1 MGCESRLNAAY
12 LPVLGISM
20 HGIDRA
26 ANPLV
31 LPDVV
36 PTNLLIAR
44 GLPALTCLQ
53 PQTSQHDQA
62 TSLYTKLDTDSS
74 TKFACFAFDRKASV
88 HIY

>member
-1 MGCESRLNAAY
+1 MGSESRLNAAY

-36 PTNLLIAR
+36 PTNLLIPR

-53 PQTSQHDQA
+53 PETPQLDQT
-62 TSLYTKLDTDSS
+62 TSLHTK
-74 TKFACFAFDRKASV
+74 
-88 HIY
+88 